1 MIQYVRNELINKN
14 KWDSAVN
21 NSINSYIYA
30 YSFYLDIVADGQ
42 WDALIMDDYQMIL
55 PLPYRIKYGVKY
67 LFQPPFTQ
75 QLGIFYR
82 KTCSNF
88 DVFEFFRAIP
98 KSFRFAEM
106 NFNKFMLG
114 RIPPKYLSKVNQNFE
129 LEIAADYERLYQ
141 NYSTNLKRNL
151 KKAKES
157 NLREV
162 NYVEPDEIIRL
173 FQENKG
179 AELKSFNMQDYQRLK
194 KLLYM
199 LMHKGKAELRGM
211 INERNDIVAGA
222 VFLQSNGRRIFLFS
236 GLSAEGKEKGA
247 MPLLIDSQIN
257 KFAGEQIIFD
267 FEGSND
273 ENLARFYA
281 GFGALNFQ
289 YPSIR
294 MNRLPFPL
302 NYFKGLNHS

>member
-1 MIQYVRNELINKN
+1 MIQFVRNELINKN
-14 KWDSAVN
+14 KWDDALSK
-21 NSINSYIYA
+21 SINSYIYA
-30 YSFYLDIVADGQ
+30 YSFYLDVVADGQ
-42 WDALIMDDYQMIL
+42 WDALIMDDYQMIM
-55 PLPYRIKYGVKY
+55 PLPFRIKYCVKY
-67 LFQPPFTQ
+67 LYQPPFTQ
-75 QLGIFYR
+75 QLGIFYQ

-106 NFNKFMLG
+106 NFNKFLLG

-129 LEIAADYERLYQ
+129 LEIAGDYDRLYQ

-151 KKAKES
+151 KKS
-157 NLREV
+157 SDFNLQEI

-179 AELKSFNMQDYQRLK
+179 AELKSFNPQDYLRLK
-194 KLLYM
+194 KLIYM
-199 LMHKGKAELRGM
+199 LLHKGKVELRGI
-211 INERNDIVAGA
+211 INQRNDVVAGA
-222 VFLQSNGRRIFLFS
+222 VFLRSNGRRIFLFS
-236 GLSAEGKEKGA
+236 GLSNEGKEKGA
-247 MPLLIDSQIN
+247 MPLLIDNQI
-257 KFAGEQIIFD
+257 KRLSDEQVIFD

-281 GFGALNFQ
+281 GFGAVNFQ

-294 MNRLPFPL
+294 MNRLPFPFS
-302 NYFKGLNHS
+302 YFKDLKR